1 MSFLAESG
9 RVGGHF
15 SIMRDQR
22 NQGVLL
28 SMGELAEAL
37 QQLPFVQGKLRAV
50 QAHAQLFSQC
60 AFLNKTLLK
69 ARNDFGVHAAMMIAS
84 HLGNAFTHSVWQ
96 TYDELVSRTAGINC
110 LFQWA
115 HIFNRLVQGSGFRD
129 WPQDVW

>member
-1 MSFLAESG
+1 LCLDFRQKKASDQAGLSFLAESG

-15 SIMRDQR
+15 SVMSDQR

-28 SMGELAEAL
+28 TMGELAEAL
-37 QQLPFVQGKLRAV
+37 QQFPFVQGKLRAI

-84 HLGNAFTHSVWQ
+84 HLGNAFRLADVRRTCQPYGWNK
-96 TYDELVSRTAGINC
+96 LPVSMGAYI
-110 LFQWA
+110 
-115 HIFNRLVQGSGFRD
+115 
-129 WPQDVW
+129 